1 MVQFLHSFSKTY
13 FMTIQEIAN
22 RLVELCRKGD
32 FEKAQQELYASD
44 VISTEPFATPEFE
57 KETKGLK
64 AVITKGEVFTSM
76 VQEMHNLAVSQ
87 PLFADNSFAISMTMD
102 VTMKG
107 KERMRMTELCV
118 YEVKDGKIKSET
130 FIM

>member
-1 MVQFLHSFSKTY
+1 
-13 FMTIQEIAN
+13 MTIQEIAN

-32 FEKAQQELYASD
+32 FEKAQQELYAPD
-44 VISTEPFATPEFE
+44 VVSIEPFATPEFE
-57 KETKGLK
+57 KETKGIK
-64 AVITKGEVFTSM
+64 AIIEKGKVFYSM

-107 KERMRMTELCV
+107 KDRMRMTELCV

-130 FIM
+130 FYM

>member
-1 MVQFLHSFSKTY
+1 
-13 FMTIQEIAN
+13 MTIQEIAN

-130 FIM
+130 FYM

>member
-1 MVQFLHSFSKTY
+1 MVQFVHSFSKTY
-13 FMTIQEIAN
+13 IMTIQEIAN

-32 FEKAQQELYASD
+32 FEKAQQELYGSD

-64 AVITKGEVFTSM
+64 AVITKGKVFTSM

-118 YEVKDGKIKSET
+118 YEVKDGKIISET
-130 FIM
+130 FHM

>member
-1 MVQFLHSFSKTY
+1 MVQFVHSFSKTY
-13 FMTIQEIAN
+13 IMTIQEIAN

-32 FEKAQQELYASD
+32 FEKAQQELYGSD

-64 AVITKGEVFTSM
+64 AVITKGKVFTSM

-118 YEVKDGKIKSET
+118 YEVKDGKIISEI
-130 FIM
+130 FHM

>member
-1 MVQFLHSFSKTY
+1 MVQFVHSFSKTY
-13 FMTIQEIAN
+13 IMTIQEIAN

-118 YEVKDGKIKSET
+118 YEVKDGKIISET
-130 FIM
+130 FHM